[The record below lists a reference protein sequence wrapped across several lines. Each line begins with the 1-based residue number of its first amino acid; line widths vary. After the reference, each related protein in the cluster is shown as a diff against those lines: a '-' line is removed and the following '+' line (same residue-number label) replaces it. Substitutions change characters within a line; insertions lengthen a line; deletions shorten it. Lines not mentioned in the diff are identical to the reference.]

1 MINAAEHTLSSTA
14 RRTWHALWSGAN
26 LSPAGL
32 AYFKELVAEYQ
43 TLPQVATNP
52 QASQLAARLIEGEAA
67 GDLTANDVRAFET
80 ALIAVLAPPDLRRRA
95 LALIAEYRDRAG
107 TARYEAYLKAT
118 AMDLAA
124 LGDDELRA
132 YVRDLLREVHRADIC
147 ASAKEERFS
156 EVFRSVLKAT
166 LLVAATVAIITVSFM
181 VASQAAEVT
190 SPIAYSG
197 SVADSIRTWLT
208 ALAYDVAYMP
218 HASYVIIF
226 GALGAFV
233 SVLQRL
239 QSSARDDSL
248 VYPLAN
254 PGLISVKL
262 VPLIGGVA
270 AFIFFV
276 MLAAEVVQGE
286 LFPKI
291 VWPDYQKWLT
301 LGNLIGESYA
311 ATKVDFAKLMI
322 WSFLAGFSERL
333 VPDILTRLSAT
344 AGQKPTQ
351 GTP

>member
-1 MINAAEHTLSSTA
+1 
-14 RRTWHALWSGAN
+14 
-26 LSPAGL
+26 
-32 AYFKELVAEYQ
+32 
-43 TLPQVATNP
+43 
-52 QASQLAARLIEGEAA
+52 
-67 GDLTANDVRAFET
+67 
-80 ALIAVLAPPDLRRRA
+80 
-95 LALIAEYRDRAG
+95 
-107 TARYEAYLKAT
+107 
-118 AMDLAA
+118 
-124 LGDDELRA
+124 
-132 YVRDLLREVHRADIC
+132 
-147 ASAKEERFS
+147 
-156 EVFRSVLKAT
+156 
-166 LLVAATVAIITVSFM
+166 
-181 VASQAAEVT
+181 
-190 SPIAYSG
+190 
-197 SVADSIRTWLT
+197 
-208 ALAYDVAYMP
+208 MP